1 MCSDLR
7 QSVDPCNLR
16 QSLQF
21 GNFGSEFASSP
32 IMSVFIGKLASH
44 VTQEQLLEVFQG
56 RGPIADVHLLPKGG
70 LYGAAFVKFEHWST
84 AASVVAHRSDA
95 EHILGDGLHA
105 AWRTLPYRS
114 ASMKTR
120 NACVANLAL
129 STNNRSPHPESVAE
143 RRLAMS
149 TRVGIRQC
157 LELDLQLRA
166 RARFLE
172 MIAEGTMPST
182 GRARARCLE
191 MMSMA
196 FSLWHMGVL
205 ARQRAWRVGEELEL
219 ELQLELR
226 DVRCRLSR
234 SRRLEQEMCPNTP
247 PVTLVQRFD

>member
-1 MCSDLR
+1 MR

-32 IMSVFIGKLASH
+32 IMSVFIGKFASH
-44 VTQEQLLEVFQG
+44 VTQEQLLEVFQC
-56 RGPIADVHLLPKGG
+56 RGPIADVHLLPKRG

-95 EHILGDGLHA
+95 EHILGDGLHV

-120 NACVANLAL
+120 NACVVNLAL
-129 STNNRSPHPESVAE
+129 STNNRSPHPESVSE

-157 LELDLQLRA
+157 LELDLQL
-166 RARFLE
+166 
-172 MIAEGTMPST
+172 
-182 GRARARCLE
+182 RARARCLE